1 MTKDE
6 LRTLV
11 EEAIHNAVVNAVDND
26 IDGRTYEIKP
36 GIELKATL
44 WSAKKKFIQIDI
56 TLDSDVCTISE
67 GQCIQELMTDMDKED
82 ENTMEFSSVISISD
96 WIKQDITAIRGVK

>member
-6 LRTLV
+6 LRTLF

-44 WSAKKKFIQIDI
+44 WKPASSSSEKKFIQIDVI
-56 TLDSDVCTISE
+56 LDSDVCTISE
-67 GQCIQELMTDMDKED
+67 GRCILELMTDTDEED
-82 ENTMEFSSVISISD
+82 VNTIEFSSVISISD
-96 WIKQDITAIRGVK
+96 WI